1 MCEMTKQRYLCMV
14 ESSIM
19 YEFQFSNLSK
29 AKSEWIT
36 ERINIDVTYVG
47 TENPVW
53 CCKEGYLNL
62 VVKKLI

>member
-1 MCEMTKQRYLCMV
+1 MV

-19 YEFQFSNLSK
+19 YEFQFSNLFK
-29 AKSEWIT
+29 VKFEWII
-36 ERINIDVTYVG
+36 ERINIDVIYVG
-47 TENPVW
+47 IENLVW